1 MPEKQFDDDDDKV
14 IKKRQ
19 RYIKIFKYVAWNR
32 CNKEYL
38 RSLREK
44 LNMKN
49 KQRHIKI
56 AIIDV
61 VLIKGKDKD
70 MSKWNIDI
78 VEELYEEKDN
88 IIKAVKFRSRKI
100 NLEPLIQLLYPIE
113 SSCDAWKRKKGSD
126 QFVWYSL
133 V

>member
-19 RYIKIFKYVAWNR
+19 RYIKIFKNVAWNR
-32 CNKEYL
+32 QNKEYL

-70 MSKWNIDI
+70 RDKWSIGS
-78 VEELYEEKDN
+78 VEELYEQKDN
-88 IIKAVKFRSRKI
+88 IIKAVKLWSGKI
-100 NLEPLIQLLYPIE
+100 NIEPLIQLLYPIE
-113 SSCDAWKRKKGSD
+113 
-126 QFVWYSL
+126 
-133 V
+133 